1 MILEI
6 VRTWTRTLRHLRP
19 IALNLSSHKT
29 MNNTEITLDQL
40 SEVAGS
46 GPFAKIGDWGI
57 PYRQIIQPQ
66 SKQLNMNRSL
76 SRGGIYKAIE
86 K

>member
-1 MILEI
+1 MD
-6 VRTWTRTLRHLRP
+6 TDPPTP
-19 IALNLSSHKT
+19 PSYCSKLSSHKT
-29 MNNTEITLDQL
+29 INNTELTLDQL

-57 PYRQIIQPQ
+57 PFRQIIHPQ
-66 SKQLNMNRSL
+66 SKKLNMNRSL
-76 SRGGIYKAIE
+76 SRGRIYKEIE